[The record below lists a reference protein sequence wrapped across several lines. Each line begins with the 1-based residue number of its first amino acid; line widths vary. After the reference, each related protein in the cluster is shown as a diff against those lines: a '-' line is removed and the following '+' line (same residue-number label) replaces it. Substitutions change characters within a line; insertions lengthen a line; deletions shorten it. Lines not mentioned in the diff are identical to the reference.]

1 MIVFNRQETKEKRR
15 HLRKEQTDAERQLWN
30 QLRNKQ
36 MNGYKFFRQYGIG
49 SYIADFYCPALKVV
63 IEVDGGQHYSE
74 DGKIYDDQRDKF
86 FRTLDIRTIRF
97 NNLDVLRNLEGVVE
111 NLQKELPLTPSFSKR
126 GEVKRSI
133 NVF

>member
-1 MIVFNRQETKEKRR
+1 
-15 HLRKEQTDAERQLWN
+15 
-30 QLRNKQ
+30 

-63 IEVDGGQHYSE
+63 VEVDGGQHYSE

>member
-15 HLRKEQTDAERQLWN
+15 HLRKEQTDAERRLWD
-30 QLRNKQ
+30 QLRNKH

-63 IEVDGGQHYSE
+63 VEVDGGQHYSE

-86 FRTLDIRTIRF
+86 FRTLGIRTIRF

>member
-15 HLRKEQTDAERQLWN
+15 HLRKEQTDAERRLWD
-30 QLRNKQ
+30 QLRNKH

-63 IEVDGGQHYSE
+63 VEVDGGQHYSE
-74 DGKIYDDQRDKF
+74 DVKIYDDQRDNF
-86 FRTLDIRTIRF
+86 FRTWGIRTIRF